1 MPQAR
6 LKPKAALALCVA
18 ALLVAIGVL
27 LSDSLFG
34 GKILSQADA
43 LEAFSPWSDVKT
55 ADASADLTK
64 TEPQNPLLLDQSI
77 VMQPWQHFA
86 AERLHRG
93 TPPLWNPDN
102 YLGQPMV
109 GTYQSAYFWPLHW
122 VYYLWPSDSFWG
134 WSAALRL
141 LLAGVFTYLFVR
153 ELGLG
158 ASAATVSAAAFALSG
173 FMIAWLG
180 HMHTHVALFLPA
192 LLWQVER
199 IAQRPGR
206 SRDIAWLA
214 LMVAGALLAGH
225 LQTAVHIAMAVAL
238 YVGFR
243 TLAGEQR
250 LGRRGWAQV
259 LAGAGLGLLLA
270 LPQVLPFF
278 DYLKDSS
285 GAIVLEEMQTVS
297 DVSPSV
303 PAVLMIDP
311 SHFGSPA
318 AAQNYGKYV
327 GPQGSNLNYSELIG
341 GYVGRFALLL
351 ALIGLLVAWRRSD
364 RRARRTLAFFGGL
377 ALLSAA
383 IAWQVWPVYD
393 LFESIPKL
401 KSTKLM
407 RFSLILALS
416 LAVLAA
422 YGAEWL
428 LARVSLRWRAGVG
441 VVLVA
446 LVASELVAFGHGY
459 NPAIDPARKAP
470 PTAVTDYLRAQLPA
484 GGSPATWRAIGID
497 NSILMPSANL
507 FYDIPMVSGYDS
519 MEQRTT
525 TELVALMSSNPAAQ
539 AFIKTA
545 GYFDQGWPIASLL
558 GVRYVL
564 ATIDLPPPMEL
575 RLAGPTRVYENPLAL
590 PRVFAAARFQVASD
604 KTERLAVLANE
615 RFDPGVAVLEREPRG
630 ISAAVPLAAA
640 NVELVRYTDLAV
652 DVNVEVAD
660 AAQPAL
666 IVLADAWNDGWV
678 ATLDGHEV
686 PIERVDHALRG
697 VWVPQ
702 GAHAIAFRYRPA
714 SLTWGLGLAG
724 LALLV
729 LLKLLIPARKS
740 KNLGT
745 EAGS

>member
-6 LKPKAALALCVA
+6 LKPKAAFALCVA

-27 LSDSLFG
+27 LGDSLFG

-43 LEAFSPWSDVKT
+43 LEAFSPWSDS
-55 ADASADLTK
+55 ASEPA
-64 TEPQNPLLLDQSI
+64 EPQNALLLDQSI

-86 AERLHRG
+86 AERLHHG

-141 LLAGVFTYLFVR
+141 LLAGVFTYWFVR

-158 ASAATVSAAAFALSG
+158 AGPATIGAAAFALSG

-225 LQTAVHIAMAVAL
+225 LQTAVHIAIAVAL

-243 TLAGEQR
+243 TVAGEQR
-250 LGRRGWAQV
+250 LGRRGWGQV
-259 LAGAGLGLLLA
+259 LAGAGLGVLLA

-285 GAIVLEEMQTVS
+285 GALVLEDIQTVS
-297 DVSPSV
+297 EVNPLD

-327 GPQGSNLNYSELIG
+327 GPEGANLNYSELIG

-351 ALIGLLVAWRRSD
+351 ALLGGFCAWRRSD
-364 RRARRTLAFFGGL
+364 PRARRMLAFFGGL

-393 LFESIPKL
+393 LFAAVPKL

-428 LARVSLRWRAGVG
+428 LARRSPRWRA
-441 VVLVA
+441 VLSVAMVA
-446 LVASELVAFGHGY
+446 LVAAELVAFGHGY
-459 NPAIDPARKAP
+459 NPAIDPADKAP
-470 PTAVTDYLRAQLPA
+470 ATAVTNFLRGHLPA
-484 GGSPATWRAIGID
+484 DYSQATWRVL
-497 NSILMPSANL
+497 SIEKQTLIPSANL
-507 FYDIPMVSGYDS
+507 YYDIPVVSGYDS
-519 MEQRTT
+519 MELRTT
-525 TELVALMSSNPAAQ
+525 TELVALMSSSPEATAYKGQAAFL
-539 AFIKTA
+539 AAIP
-545 GYFDQGWPIASLL
+545 YFDQGWSIANLL
-558 GVRYVL
+558 GVRFVL
-564 ATIDLPPPMEL
+564 SKIALPAPLEL
-575 RLAGPTRVYENPLAL
+575 RLDGPTRVYENPLAL
-590 PRVFAAARFQVASD
+590 PRVFAAARIQVIPG
-604 KTERLAVLANE
+604 KVERLAALRSE
-615 RFDPGVAVLEREPRG
+615 TFDPGVAILERAPHG
-630 ISAAVPLAAA
+630 INAAVPLARAQVQLA
-640 NVELVRYTDLAV
+640 RYTDLAI
-652 DVNVEVAD
+652 DLAVEVAD
-660 AAQPAL
+660 APQPAL
-666 IVLADAWNDGWV
+666 IVLTDAWDDGWV
-678 ATLDGHEV
+678 ATLDGQAV
-686 PIERVDHALRG
+686 PIERVDHGLRG
-697 VWVPQ
+697 VWVPS
-702 GAHAIAFRYRPA
+702 GAHQIALRYRPA

-729 LLKLLIPARKS
+729 CIKLLIPARKS
-740 KNLGT
+740 KNLAT
-745 EAGS
+745 ESGS